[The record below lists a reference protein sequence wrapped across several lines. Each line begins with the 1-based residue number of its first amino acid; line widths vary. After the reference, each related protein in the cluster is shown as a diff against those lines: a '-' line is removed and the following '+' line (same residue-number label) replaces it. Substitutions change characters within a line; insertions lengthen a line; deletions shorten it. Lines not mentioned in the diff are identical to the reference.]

1 MTSLQFLSQDSWVIK
16 TCLFTMLLRVFS
28 PLFSPFCLRLMFPSP
43 FQHLENHLYFPW
55 PLSPGPFFFFL
66 PLSENSFSF
75 LQCHLAFSINF
86 LTEQVSV
93 SIPLALASSPSVPVV
108 LCYPFH
114 LCLFFRF
121 CPMYVWKSEVVCASG
136 IPPTNTQTHILC
148 WSLPTF

>member
-16 TCLFTMLLRVFS
+16 TCLFTMLLRAFS

-55 PLSPGPFFFFL
+55 PLSPGPIFL
-66 PLSENSFSF
+66 PLSENSFSS
-75 LQCHLAFSINF
+75 LHCHLAFSINF
-86 LTEQVSV
+86 LMEQVSV
-93 SIPLALASSPSVPVV
+93 LIPLALASSPSVPMV
-108 LCYPFH
+108 LCYRFH
-114 LCLFFRF
+114 LCLIFRF
-121 CPMYVWKSEVVCASG
+121 CPMYVWKSG